1 MKVLQG
7 CTIEEG
13 DREVNEISIP
23 NFLYPLV
30 TCIYLVIFTEHIS
43 PIVNK
48 KATFNRSNFTS
59 TA

>member
-1 MKVLQG
+1 
-7 CTIEEG
+7 
-13 DREVNEISIP
+13 VNEISIP